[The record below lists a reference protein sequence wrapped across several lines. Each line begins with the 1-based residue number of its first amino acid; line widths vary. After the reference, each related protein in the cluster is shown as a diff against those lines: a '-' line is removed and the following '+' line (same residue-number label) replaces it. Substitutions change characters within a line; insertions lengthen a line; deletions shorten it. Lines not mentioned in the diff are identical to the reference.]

1 VTNQERKQITPE
13 ITPSG
18 KCSPVPMGDRR
29 DFPYAK
35 PGPSR
40 GCRSY
45 RLRVWDGVHL
55 LTFAAGFL
63 LGSMLGACLGALTI
77 GALRAAKRNDVN
89 SLSLDKLEDE
99 ITQKPYPSYVRDHR
113 KA

>member
-29 DFPYAK
+29 DFPYAT

-40 GCRSY
+40 RSY

-55 LTFAAGFL
+55 STFAAGFL
-63 LGSMLGACLGALTI
+63 LGSMFGACLGALTI
-77 GALRAAKRNDVN
+77 GALRAAKRDDVN

-99 ITQKPYPSYVRDHR
+99 ITQNPYPSYVHDHR